1 MFRLLRFA
9 IKNYQYAV
17 MGYSLFKAA
26 KSKFNDHLAFENTGD
41 RIELDKI
48 VYQDWIEDAKDMRE
62 KGLSYRMISERLKE
76 DGYNVSKSVLQRK
89 LS

>member
-26 KSKFNDHLAFENTGD
+26 KSKFNNKKHSWMKNPLLIIRTFNIFSE
-41 RIELDKI
+41 I
-48 VYQDWIEDAKDMRE
+48 VVIVFSATLSFYIQDYI
-62 KGLSYRMISERLKE
+62 
-76 DGYNVSKSVLQRK
+76 K
-89 LS
+89 LL

>member
-26 KSKFNDHLAFENTGD
+26 KSKYN
-41 RIELDKI
+41 K
-48 VYQDWIEDAKDMRE
+48 E
-62 KGLSYRMISERLKE
+62 KNAE
-76 DGYNVSKSVLQRK
+76 
-89 LS
+89 